1 MSRVFTPLA
10 AAAALLFV
18 VSGAAAQDKIRI
30 GLIYTL
36 SGPPSVLG
44 QQSKNGFE
52 LALKHL
58 GGKMAGKDVELFVVD
73 DGLKPDVAIQKVQE
87 LLERDKVDI
96 VVGPIFSNMLQAIHK
111 PVMDSG
117 KILISTNAGASSFA
131 GASCNAHFF
140 VTSYQNDQIYSALG
154 KVANDKG
161 YKRVYAMVPNY
172 QAGKDALA
180 GFKSTYKGT
189 IVEESLVPLNN
200 LDFASEMS
208 KLGAA
213 KPDALFTFMP
223 GGLGIGLIKQL
234 NQAGLKGKFPIISAF
249 TADEATLPV
258 LGEAADGIFGAL
270 TWAPNSDNSQNKKF
284 VADYEAGYNAIP
296 ASYAMQAYDT
306 AMLIDSAVRATKGN
320 VSDSKTLSAAIKKAD
335 FKSLRGPFKF
345 NVNGYPIED
354 FYLTKV
360 VKRADGKYQTSI
372 VEKVLSGNAD
382 PYAKDCKPQ
391 SN

>member
-1 MSRVFTPLA
+1 MPSFVRGLVA
-10 AAAALLFV
+10 AAVFALV
-18 VSGAAAQDKIRI
+18 AVNGAAAQDKIRI

-44 QQSKNGFE
+44 QQSKNAFE
-52 LALKHL
+52 LALKDL
-58 GGKMAGKDVELFVVD
+58 GGKMGGKEVELFVAD
-73 DGLKPDVAIQKVQE
+73 DTLKPDVAIQKVRE
-87 LLERDKVDI
+87 LIDRDKADI
-96 VVGPIFSNMLQAIHK
+96 VVGPIFSNILQAIHK

-131 GASCNAHFF
+131 GAACNPNFF
-140 VTSYQNDQIYSALG
+140 VTSYQNDQIYETLG

-161 YKRVYAMVPNY
+161 YKSVFALVPNY

-180 GFKSTYKGT
+180 GFKRTYKGK
-189 IVEESLVPLNN
+189 IVEEALVPLKI
-200 LDFASEMS
+200 LDFQPELS
-208 KLGAA
+208 KLSSL

-223 GGLGIGLIKQL
+223 GGLGISLIKQF
-234 NQAGLKGKFPIISAF
+234 NQAGLKGKYPILSAF

-258 LGEAADGIFGAL
+258 LGDAADGIFGAL
-270 TWAPNSDNSQNKKF
+270 TWAPTTDNPQNKKF
-284 VADYEAGYNAIP
+284 VADYEAAYHAIP

-306 AMLIDSAVRATKGN
+306 AMLIDSAVRAVKGN
-320 VSDSKTLSAAIKKAD
+320 VSDTKALSAAIMKAD
-335 FKSLRGPFKF
+335 FHSLRGPFKF

-372 VEKVLSGNAD
+372 VEKVLADNAD
-382 PYAKDCKPQ
+382 PYAKDCKAH
-391 SN
+391 